1 MRIANEAMLAVVALF
16 IVVAPIDADAQ
27 NLLPPTLTGEN
38 LHAQHGELVGGNI
51 GTVTFS
57 AGCGPNSTIDYTI
70 TGVAT
75 GPYPG
80 PFVES
85 GKIVLGSGI
94 GELGEEPF
102 PIVELSARFTIE
114 SITAVVTGSKTTVP
128 GGAATF
134 VICQFCGLG
143 TCPAFINSAG
153 FESAAELDYAATIH
167 GDGTHSD
174 RGTSLMEI
182 VSFSGGQTFDEN
194 FISALAQ
201 ISPGRSPGLQP
212 GRGCGDRNHV
222 HDRSVDCP

>member
-27 NLLPPTLTGEN
+27 YLLPPTLTGEN

-80 PFVES
+80 TFVES

-114 SITAVVTGSKTTVP
+114 SITARDRKQNHRSRWRRD
-128 GGAATF
+128 
-134 VICQFCGLG
+134 FCDL
-143 TCPAFINSAG
+143 SV
-153 FESAAELDYAATIH
+153 L
-167 GDGTHSD
+167 
-174 RGTSLMEI
+174 
-182 VSFSGGQTFDEN
+182 
-194 FISALAQ
+194 
-201 ISPGRSPGLQP
+201 RSWDMPS
-212 GRGCGDRNHV
+212 V
-222 HDRSVDCP
+222 HQQRRI